1 MESIE
6 FALFLQ
12 THRFDFRTKMDLYV
26 IHSTNVHK
34 HGLNHINL
42 SPLTYDY
49 GMQSI
54 KEFQCEISISN
65 KQTTTAN
72 IIDQNM

>member
-1 MESIE
+1 MDLAFEQIT
-6 FALFLQ
+6 Q
-12 THRFDFRTKMDLYV
+12 MDLYV

-54 KEFQCEISISN
+54 KEFQCEISIFI
-65 KQTTTAN
+65 KRTTASN
-72 IIDQNM
+72 TVDQNI